1 MKLLNYLFSLI
12 LLVSISSCKEKKEEK
27 SKSKEKKVQNKQQKV
42 ASPRLVIHGGA
53 GYITK
58 DQLTPEEEKAYH
70 DKLEEALQKGYE
82 LLKKGTSSTE
92 TVVQVIQILEE
103 SPLFNAGRGAVFTS
117 EGKNELDA
125 SIMDGATQQSGA
137 VAGVVHIKSP
147 IEAAYYVMTASPH
160 VMMSGAGAEK
170 FAMLEGLEM
179 VGDQYFYT
187 DKNYERLL
195 EVQQNEKNKDSTK
208 TALLHG
214 TEDYKYGTVGVV
226 ALDQNGNLAAGT
238 STGGMTNK
246 KFGRIGDSP
255 IIGAGTYASND
266 ACAVS
271 ATGHGEFFIRNV
283 VAYDI
288 AARMKY
294 QNKDLKTAAQ
304 EVIDELKEKGG
315 AGGVICLDRYGNIA
329 MPFNT
334 PGMFRGSVIEGKIEI
349 EMYGNN

>member
-1 MKLLNYLFSLI
+1 MKYFIYLSLVMMFFS
-12 LLVSISSCKEKKEEK
+12 CNQAKEEK
-27 SKSKEKKVQNKQQKV
+27 EQLQNKQVEAKQEI

-70 DKLEEALQKGYE
+70 DKLEEALKKGYE
-82 LLKKGTSSTE
+82 LLQNGTSSTE

-160 VMMSGAGAEK
+160 VMMAGAGAEK
-170 FAMLEGLEM
+170 FALLEGLEM

-288 AARMKY
+288 AARVKY

-349 EMYGNN
+349 EMYGDN

>member
-1 MKLLNYLFSLI
+1 M
-12 LLVSISSCKEKKEEK
+12 
-27 SKSKEKKVQNKQQKV
+27 
-42 ASPRLVIHGGA
+42 
-53 GYITK
+53 
-58 DQLTPEEEKAYH
+58 
-70 DKLEEALQKGYE
+70 
-82 LLKKGTSSTE
+82 
-92 TVVQVIQILEE
+92 
-103 SPLFNAGRGAVFTS
+103 FNAGRGAVFTS

-125 SIMDGATQQSGA
+125 SIMDGATLQSGA

-160 VMMSGAGAEK
+160 VMMAGTGAEE
-170 FAMLEGLEM
+170 FAQQQGLEM

-208 TALLHG
+208 TAFLHG

-226 ALDQNGNLAAGT
+226 ALDQDGNLAAGT

-246 KFGRIGDSP
+246 KYGRIGDSP

-271 ATGHGEFFIRNV
+271 STGHGEFFIRNV

-288 AARMKY
+288 AARVKY
-294 QNKDLKTAAQ
+294 QNKDLKTAAK

-334 PGMFRGSVIEGKIEI
+334 PGMFRGSAIEGKIEI
-349 EMYGNN
+349 EMYEP